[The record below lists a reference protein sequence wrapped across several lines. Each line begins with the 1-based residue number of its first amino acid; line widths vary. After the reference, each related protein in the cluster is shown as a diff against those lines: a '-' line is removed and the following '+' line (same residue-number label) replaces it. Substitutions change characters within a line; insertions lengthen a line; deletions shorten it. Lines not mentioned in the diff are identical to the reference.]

1 MANYLSQENIFGVA
15 DTIYKYV
22 NKTYDINVQGYY
34 LEDIQKLMGKL
45 WEKNKNKKLK
55 RNQNI
60 KDLHSALN
68 KKVVELLI
76 PQVKSTIEG
85 GYLNQKNNIMFS
97 PKNNY
102 EYAHDSYQP
111 PQSTNSSS
119 SNIDDAF
126 QKIQMERD
134 EIYPKQE
141 KVTFKED
148 VPSYQ
153 DTAELYERMRKERES
168 TDTLTQMTGVP
179 HNKYSSENIQNR
191 KVTYDNSLPKTNK
204 IMENSDRYINGEPV
218 YNNEKNNLN
227 EYFNN
232 NHPSD
237 FSNNNQDTN
246 QQLSQQQT
254 YENVFSNNLSGI
266 ETSVQSDNNEVE
278 QRFQVQKKMYEQEG
292 SNPPKNSSNYV
303 EDVMGTSTRNNN
315 EKDKIL
321 LQNTYPNQNT
331 SSIEGFNNNM
341 FEGFQIQDPEN
352 KTLKQ
357 NRNNAEKDL
366 EINNLLT
373 ENANINYPLIAPEN
387 TRYITRKYYLS
398 VDSLQRDLEHFPLP
412 TNFQVRFEQ
421 PDEEIEVPSY
431 LNQNGVVI
439 YEKPMLFQNVGG
451 KGAKMETIYENIV
464 ELKCLD
470 AQIPFDRY
478 FVGGTSP
485 YKFNGPKIDE
495 NKENQLAFT
504 SYPYGPIWEQNY
516 GIEVDILDEPFYYLV
531 VDEIDGA
538 YDGTNLASRRA
549 LAKLNYDKMYGFG
562 KKFLNL
568 RTTAL
573 EGKIFYPTNLAK
585 LSQMTLKL
593 VTRFSRLLDVG
604 VDKVYVEKVE
614 KGEEVTEDGLFC
626 PLIPGQHLTKIT
638 IISDDPEYG
647 QELCSHNN
655 IPGDRLLFYSI
666 YNCDPFI
673 QYTKLSKNIYIKFL
687 DNSGYD
693 GIIKIYFY
701 MVYGESS
708 DIKEKKV
715 DATAFL
721 REKDLIILNNKY
733 MLDIVRITD
742 GGYSLLLS
750 PRIPFDTSQVITHK
764 GFIRT
769 KKSGNNNENKK
780 SLLYE
785 AGHRVGGKLSNRY
798 TFQILYP
805 YECVPDYLRDPV
817 YKPKELFYIHAKK
830 QITYTFQVTQVEQ
843 NMENLDSRMVPR

>member
-1 MANYLSQENIFGVA
+1 MANYLSQKNVFGVA

-22 NKTYDINVQGYY
+22 NETYDINVQGYY
-34 LEDIQKLMGKL
+34 LEDIQKVMKKL

-55 RNQNI
+55 KNQNVG
-60 KDLHSALN
+60 DLYNALN

-76 PQVKSTIEG
+76 PQVKSSIEG

-102 EYAHDSYQP
+102 EYAHGSYQH
-111 PQSTNSSS
+111 PQSTNSEG
-119 SNIDDAF
+119 NVEDAF
-126 QKIQMERD
+126 QKMQMERD
-134 EIYPKQE
+134 QMYPKQE
-141 KVTFKED
+141 QPSFKED

-153 DTAELYERMRKERES
+153 DTTELYERMRKEREA
-168 TDTLTQMTGVP
+168 TETLNEMTGVP

-191 KVTYDNSLPKTNK
+191 KITYENSLPPTKK
-204 IMENSDRYINGEPV
+204 IMDNADRYINGEPV
-218 YNNEKNNLN
+218 SQNVN
-227 EYFNN
+227 EYFN

-237 FSNNNQDTN
+237 FSNNNEDTQ

-254 YENVFSNNLSGI
+254 YENVFSKNLSGI
-266 ETSVQSDNNEVE
+266 DTTIQGDNNEVE
-278 QRFQVQKKMYEQEG
+278 RKFQEQRKMYEQEG
-292 SNPPKNSSNYV
+292 AKPPKNASNYV
-303 EDVMGTSTRNNN
+303 EDVMGSSLKNRKNEDKVVMQNPYPSTNS
-315 EKDKIL
+315 
-321 LQNTYPNQNT
+321 T
-331 SSIEGFNNNM
+331 SIEGFNNNVI
-341 FEGFQIQDPEN
+341 EGFQIQEPEN
-352 KTLKQ
+352 KVLRD
-357 NRNNAEKDL
+357 NRINAEKDL

-373 ENANINYPLIAPEN
+373 DNANINYPLIAPEN
-387 TRYITRKYYLS
+387 TRYITRKYFLS

-412 TNFQVRFEQ
+412 TYFQVRFEQ

-439 YEKPMLFQNVGG
+439 YEKPVLFQNVGG

-470 AQIPFDRY
+470 AQIPFDRL

-485 YKFNGPKIDE
+485 YKFNGPKIDQ
-495 NKENQLAFT
+495 NKEDPLSFT
-504 SYPYGPIWEQNY
+504 SYPYGPVWQTDY
-516 GIEVDILDEPFYYLV
+516 GIEIDILDEPFYYLV

-585 LSQMTLKL
+585 LSQMTLRL

-614 KGEEVTEDGLFC
+614 QGEEVTDDGLFC
-626 PLIPGQHLTKIT
+626 PLVPGQHLTKIT

-666 YNCDPFI
+666 YNCDPFV

-701 MVYGESS
+701 MVYGEKP
-708 DIKEKKV
+708 DLKEKKV

-742 GGYSLLLS
+742 GGFTLLLS
-750 PRIPFDTSQVITHK
+750 PRTPFDTSQVITQK

-785 AGHRVGGKLSNRY
+785 AGHRVGGKLDNRY

-805 YECVPDYLRDPV
+805 YECVPDYLRAPI